1 MQKLKLSQIARAL
14 GAEILYEADICEIVT
29 DSRKANAGTLF
40 VAICGENLDGNQF
53 AASALQN
60 GAEAVVVSAL
70 FEGVDPKR
78 AIVVPDT
85 KRALISLGGLYRRL
99 FDIPFVGVTG
109 SVGKTT
115 TKEFIHAVLS
125 TKYRTH
131 KNAGNQNNEIGVPNT
146 LFALESAHEAAV
158 IEMGM
163 SGFGEIRDLTTEIR
177 PSVGVITTIGVS
189 HIEQLGSRE
198 NILKAKLELLEG
210 MPDGAP
216 LFLCGDNEYL
226 STVQA
231 PRLTVYRYGV
241 TNQACEIRASE
252 IAQKDASTRFI
263 ITSPWGEHSAVIP
276 VVGQHNVLDALAAF
290 GVGCV
295 MGLEPDQAAAALANY
310 LPVGMRQNVVPFKG
324 MVVVEDC
331 YNCSP
336 DSLKAAALALSSY
349 PCKGRRI
356 LVLSDMLELG
366 PNAPAMH
373 AECGAFIAR
382 QDINLLMACGSLSE
396 HTVNGADKAGMERC
410 CHYDSKDRLAQEL
423 IKAVRP
429 GDVIWFKASRG
440 MRMED
445 VIQQLYGK
453 GENA

>member
-1 MQKLKLSQIARAL
+1 MQKLKLSQVAQAL
-14 GAEILYEADICEIVT
+14 GASLSYDADICEVVT
-29 DSRKANAGTLF
+29 DSRQAKTGTLF
-40 VAICGENLDGNQF
+40 VAICGESLDGNRF

-60 GAEAVVVSAL
+60 GAEAVVVGAL
-70 FEGVDPKR
+70 FGDVDPAK
-78 AIVVPDT
+78 AIVVSDT
-85 KRALISLGGLYRRL
+85 KRALIKIGGLHRRL

-125 TKYRTH
+125 AKYRTH

-146 LFALESAHEAAV
+146 LFALEPTHEAAV

-177 PSVGVITTIGVS
+177 PAVGVITTVGVS

-226 STVQA
+226 NTVKA
-231 PRLTVYRYGV
+231 PRLKIYRYGI
-241 TNQACEIRASE
+241 TNPDCELRAVD
-252 IAQKDASTRFI
+252 ITQTKDSTRFI
-263 ITSPWGEHSAVIP
+263 IASPWGEHSAVIP
-276 VVGQHNVLDALAAF
+276 VIGQHNVLDALAAF
-290 GVGCV
+290 GVGCA
-295 MGLEPDQAAAALANY
+295 MGIDPERAAAALLNY

-336 DSLKAAALALSSY
+336 DSLKAAVLALASY
-349 PCKGRRI
+349 PCAGRRI

-366 PNAPAMH
+366 ENGPAMH
-373 AECGAFIAR
+373 RDCGAFIAR
-382 QDINLLMACGSLSE
+382 RDIDLLLACGPLSE
-396 HTVNGADKAGMERC
+396 QTVAGADKAGMERC
-410 CHYDSKDRLAQEL
+410 CHYDSKERLAQEL
-423 IKAVRP
+423 IRAVRP

-440 MRMED
+440 MRLED

>member
-14 GAEILYEADICEIVT
+14 GTQISYDADICEIVT
-29 DSRKANAGTLF
+29 DSRKAKAGTLF
-40 VAICGENLDGNQF
+40 VAICGENVDGNRF
-53 AASALQN
+53 ADSALQN
-60 GAEAVVVSAL
+60 GAEAVVVSTL
-70 FEGVDPKR
+70 FEGVDPNKV
-78 AIVVPDT
+78 IIVPDT
-85 KRALISLGGLYRRL
+85 KRALIKLGGLHRRM

-125 TKYRTH
+125 TQYCTH

-146 LFALESAHEAAV
+146 LFALEATHEAAV

-163 SGFGEIRDLTTEIR
+163 CGFGEIHDLTTEIK

-226 STVQA
+226 NTVQA
-231 PRLTVYRYGV
+231 PRLKVYRYGI
-241 TNQACEIRASE
+241 TNPACDIRASE
-252 IAQKDASTRFI
+252 IVQKGESTCFI
-263 ITSPWGEHSAVIP
+263 INSPWGEYSAIIP
-276 VVGQHNVLDALAAF
+276 VVGQHNVLNALAAF
-290 GVGCV
+290 SVGCV
-295 MGLEPDQAAAALANY
+295 MGIAPEQAAAGLANY

-324 MVVVEDC
+324 MIVVEDC

-349 PCKGRRI
+349 PCSGRRI
-356 LVLSDMLELG
+356 MVLSDMLELG
-366 PNAPAMH
+366 SQAAAMH

-382 QDINLLMACGSLSE
+382 QDINLLMACGPLSE
-396 HTVNGADKAGMERC
+396 HTVIGADKAGMERC

-440 MRMED
+440 MRLED

>member
-1 MQKLKLSQIARAL
+1 MQKLKLSQIAGAL
-14 GAEILYEADICEIVT
+14 GADLPHDVDICEVVT
-29 DSRKANAGTLF
+29 DSRRAKAGTLF
-40 VAICGENLDGNQF
+40 VAICGENADGHNF

-60 GAEAVVVSAL
+60 GAEAVVVSRL
-70 FEGVDPKR
+70 PEGVDTAR

-85 KRALISLGGLYRRL
+85 KRALIKVGGLCRGL

-115 TKEFIHAVLS
+115 TKEFIYAVLS
-125 TKYRTH
+125 AKYNTH
-131 KNAGNQNNEIGVPNT
+131 KNAGNENNEIGVPNT
-146 LFALESAHEAAV
+146 LFALEPEHEAAV

-163 SGFGEIRDLTTEIR
+163 SGFGEIRDLTAAIR
-177 PSVGVITTIGVS
+177 PSVGVITTVGVS

-226 STVQA
+226 NTVRA
-231 PRLTVYRYGV
+231 PRLQIYRYGV
-241 TNQACEIRASE
+241 TNPECALRAVDITQTGE
-252 IAQKDASTRFI
+252 STRFL

-276 VVGQHNVLDALAAF
+276 VVGQHNVLNALAAF

-295 MGLEPDQAAAALANY
+295 MGIDPERAAAALANY
-310 LPVGMRQNVVPFKG
+310 LPVGMRQKVVSFKG
-324 MVVVEDC
+324 LVVVEDC

-336 DSLKAAALALSSY
+336 DSLKAAVLALASY
-349 PCKGRRI
+349 PCVGRRI

-366 PNAPAMH
+366 ENALSMH
-373 AECGAFIAR
+373 RDCGAFIAR
-382 QDINLLMACGSLSE
+382 QDIDLLLACGPLSE
-396 HTVNGADKAGMERC
+396 QTVAGADRAGMERC
-410 CHYDSKDRLAQEL
+410 CHYDSKASLAREL
-423 IKAVRP
+423 IRAVRP

-440 MRMED
+440 MRLED

>member
-1 MQKLKLSQIARAL
+1 MQKLKLSQIAQTL
-14 GAEILYEADICEIVT
+14 GAQISYDADICEIVT
-29 DSRKANAGTLF
+29 DSRKAKAGTLF
-40 VAICGENLDGNQF
+40 VAICGETLDGNQF

-60 GAEAVVVSAL
+60 GAEAAVVSTL
-70 FEGVDPKR
+70 FEGVNPNK

-85 KRALISLGGLYRRL
+85 KRALIKLGGLHRRL

-146 LFALESAHEAAV
+146 LFALEETHEAAV

-163 SGFGEIRDLTTEIR
+163 CGFGEIRDLATEIK

-210 MPDGAP
+210 MSDGSP

-226 STVQA
+226 NPVQA
-231 PRLTVYRYGV
+231 PRLKIFRYGI
-241 TNQACEIRASE
+241 TNPVCEIRASD
-252 IAQKDASTRFI
+252 IVQKGEATCFVI
-263 ITSPWGEHSAVIP
+263 NSPWGEYSAAIP

-295 MGLEPDQAAAALANY
+295 MGIAPEQAAAALSNY
-310 LPVGMRQNVVPFKG
+310 LPVGMRQNVVHFKG
-324 MVVVEDC
+324 MIVVEDC

-336 DSLKAAALALSSY
+336 DSLKAAALTLSSF
-349 PCKGRRI
+349 PCSGRRI
-356 LVLSDMLELG
+356 MVLSDMLELG
-366 PNAPAMH
+366 PQDTDMH

-382 QDINLLMACGSLSE
+382 QDIDLLMACGPLSE
-396 HTVNGADKAGMERC
+396 HTVIGADKAGMERC
-410 CHYDSKDRLAQEL
+410 CHYDSKEQLAQEL
-423 IKAVRP
+423 IKAVRA

-440 MRMED
+440 MRLED

>member
-14 GAEILYEADICEIVT
+14 GAEISYDADICEVVT
-29 DSRKANAGTLF
+29 DSRQAKTGTLF
-40 VAICGENLDGNQF
+40 VAICGENLDGNRF

-60 GAEAVVVSAL
+60 GAEAVVVDTL
-70 FEGVDPKR
+70 LEGVDPKR

-85 KRALISLGGLYRRL
+85 KRALIKIGGLYRRL

-125 TKYRTH
+125 AKYRTH

-146 LFALESAHEAAV
+146 LFALELAHEAAV

-163 SGFGEIRDLTTEIR
+163 CGFGEIRDLTTEIL

-226 STVQA
+226 NTVRE
-231 PRLTVYRYGV
+231 PRLNIYRYGI
-241 TNQACEIRASE
+241 TNPECELRASD
-252 IAQKDASTRFI
+252 ITQTDGGTHFI
-263 ITSPWGEHSAVIP
+263 ISSPWGEYSAVIP
-276 VVGQHNVLDALAAF
+276 VIGQHNVLDALAAF
-290 GVGCV
+290 GVGCA
-295 MGLEPDQAAAALANY
+295 MGIDPEQSAAALANY
-310 LPVGMRQNVVPFKG
+310 LPVGMRQNVVSFKG

-336 DSLKAAALALSSY
+336 DSLKAAALALASY
-349 PCKGRRI
+349 PCAGRRI

-366 PNAPAMH
+366 ENAPAMH
-373 AECGAFIAR
+373 RDCGMFIAR
-382 QDINLLMACGSLSE
+382 QDINLLMACGPLSE
-396 HTVNGADKAGMERC
+396 QTVLGADKAGMERC
-410 CHYDSKDRLAQEL
+410 CHYDSKERLAQEL

-440 MRMED
+440 MRLED

-453 GENA
+453 GENV

>member
-14 GAEILYEADICEIVT
+14 GAELSYDTDICEVVT
-29 DSRKANAGTLF
+29 DSRQAKTGTLF
-40 VAICGENLDGNQF
+40 VAICGEHLDGNRF

-60 GAEAVVVSAL
+60 GAEAVVVGTL
-70 FEGVDPKR
+70 LEGVDPKR

-85 KRALISLGGLYRRL
+85 KRALIKIGGLCRRL
-99 FDIPFVGVTG
+99 FNIPFVGVTG

-125 TKYRTH
+125 SKYHTH

-146 LFALESAHEAAV
+146 LFALEPEHEAAV

-226 STVQA
+226 NTVKE
-231 PRLTVYRYGV
+231 PRLCIYRYGV
-241 TNQACEIRASE
+241 TNPECELRASD
-252 IAQKDASTRFI
+252 ITQTDGSTHFI
-263 ITSPWGEHSAVIP
+263 ISSPWGEHSAVIP

-295 MGLEPDQAAAALANY
+295 MGLDPEQAAAALANY
-310 LPVGMRQNVVPFKG
+310 LPVGMRQKVVPFKG

-336 DSLKAAALALSSY
+336 DSLKAAVLALASY
-349 PCKGRRI
+349 PCTGRRI

-366 PNAPAMH
+366 ENAPAMH
-373 AECGAFIAR
+373 RDCGMFIAR
-382 QDINLLMACGSLSE
+382 QDINLLLACGPLSE
-396 HTVNGADKAGMERC
+396 QTVLGADKAGMERC
-410 CHYDSKDRLAQEL
+410 CHYDSKERLAQEL

-440 MRMED
+440 MRLED

-453 GENA
+453 GENV

>member
-1 MQKLKLSQIARAL
+1 MQKLKLSEVARAL
-14 GAEILYEADICEIVT
+14 GAVIPYDADICEIVT
-29 DSRKANAGTLF
+29 DSRKAKAGTLF
-40 VAICGENLDGNQF
+40 VAICGENLDGNRF

-60 GAEAVVVSAL
+60 GTEAVVVSTL
-70 FEGVDPKR
+70 FEGVDPQK

-85 KRALISLGGLYRRL
+85 KRALIRLGGLHRQL
-99 FDIPFVGVTG
+99 FNIPFVGVTG

-115 TKEFIHAVLS
+115 TKEFIYAVLS
-125 TKYRTH
+125 SQYRTH

-146 LFALESAHEAAV
+146 LFALEPAHEAAV

-163 SGFGEIRDLTTEIR
+163 SGFGEIRDLTIEIK
-177 PSVGVITTIGVS
+177 PVVGVITTIGVS

-198 NILKAKLELLEG
+198 NILKAKLELVEG

-226 STVQA
+226 NTVKL
-231 PRLTVYRYGV
+231 PRLKIYRYGI
-241 TNQACEIRASE
+241 TNPACDIRASE
-252 IAQKDASTRFI
+252 ITQTGESTRFV
-263 ITSPWGEHSAVIP
+263 ITSPWGEYSAVIP
-276 VVGQHNVLDALAAF
+276 AVGQHNVTDALAAF

-295 MGLEPDQAAAALANY
+295 MGIAPEQAALALSNY

-366 PNAPAMH
+366 ENAPAMH
-373 AECGAFIAR
+373 SDCGAFIAR
-382 QDINLLMACGSLSE
+382 QDIDLLMTCGALSE
-396 HTVNGADKAGMERC
+396 YTVRGADKAGMERC
-410 CHYDSKDRLAQEL
+410 CHYDSKERLAQEL
-423 IKAVRP
+423 IKAVRT

-440 MRMED
+440 MRLED
-445 VIQQLYGK
+445 VIQTLYGK

>member
-1 MQKLKLSQIARAL
+1 MQKLKLSQIARVL
-14 GAEILYEADICEIVT
+14 GAEIPYDADICEVVT
-29 DSRKANAGTLF
+29 DSRKINAGTLF
-40 VAICGENLDGNQF
+40 VAICGENMDGNRF

-60 GAEAVVVSAL
+60 GAVAVVVSTL
-70 FEGVDPKR
+70 MEGVDPGR

-85 KRALISLGGLYRRL
+85 KRAFIKIGGLHRQL

-146 LFALESAHEAAV
+146 LFALEPTHEAAV

-163 SGFGEIRDLTTEIR
+163 CGFGEIRDLTTEIK

-210 MPDGAP
+210 MADGAP

-226 STVQA
+226 NTVQA
-231 PRLTVYRYGV
+231 PRLKIYRYGI
-241 TNQACEIRASE
+241 TNPTCDIRASE
-252 IAQKDASTRFI
+252 IVQKGESTHFVI
-263 ITSPWGEHSAVIP
+263 SSPWGEHGAVIP
-276 VVGQHNVLDALAAF
+276 VVGQHNVLDALVAF

-295 MGLEPDQAAAALANY
+295 MGIAPEQAATALANY

-324 MVVVEDC
+324 MIVVEDC

-336 DSLKAAALALSSY
+336 DSLKAAVLALSNF
-349 PCKGRRI
+349 PCSGRRI
-356 LVLSDMLELG
+356 LVVSDMLELG
-366 PNAPAMH
+366 VNAPAMH

-382 QDINLLMACGSLSE
+382 QDINLLLACGPLSE
-396 HTVNGADKAGMERC
+396 HTINGADKAGMERC
-410 CHYDSKDRLAQEL
+410 CHYDSKERLAREL

-440 MRMED
+440 MRLED
-445 VIQQLYGK
+445 VIQTLYGK

>member
-14 GAEILYEADICEIVT
+14 GAELSYDADICEVVT
-29 DSRKANAGTLF
+29 DSRQAKTGTLF
-40 VAICGENLDGNQF
+40 VAICGENLDGNRF

-60 GAEAVVVSAL
+60 GAEAVVVGAL
-70 FEGVDPKR
+70 FEGVNPKR

-85 KRALISLGGLYRRL
+85 KRALIKIGGLYRRL
-99 FDIPFVGVTG
+99 FDIPFIGVTG

-125 TKYRTH
+125 SKYCTH

-146 LFALESAHEAAV
+146 LFALEPEHEAAV

-226 STVQA
+226 NTVRE
-231 PRLTVYRYGV
+231 PRLKIYRYGI
-241 TNQACEIRASE
+241 TNPECELRASD
-252 IAQKDASTRFI
+252 IMQTDGSTRFI
-263 ITSPWGEHSAVIP
+263 ISSPWGEHSAVVP

-295 MGLEPDQAAAALANY
+295 MGLDPEQAAAALANY
-310 LPVGMRQNVVPFKG
+310 LPVGMRQKVVPFKG

-336 DSLKAAALALSSY
+336 DSLKAAVLALASY
-349 PCKGRRI
+349 PCTGRRI

-366 PNAPAMH
+366 GNAPAMH
-373 AECGAFIAR
+373 RDCGMFIAR
-382 QDINLLMACGSLSE
+382 QDINLLLTCGSLSE
-396 HTVNGADKAGMERC
+396 QTVLGADKAGMERC
-410 CHYDSKDRLAQEL
+410 CHYDSKERLAQEL

-440 MRMED
+440 MRLED

-453 GENA
+453 GENV

>member
-1 MQKLKLSQIARAL
+1 MQKLKLSQIARTL
-14 GAEILYEADICEIVT
+14 GAELSYDADICEVIT
-29 DSRKANAGTLF
+29 DSRQAKTGTLF
-40 VAICGENLDGNQF
+40 VAICGENLDGNRF

-60 GAEAVVVSAL
+60 GAEAVVVGAL
-70 FEGVDPKR
+70 PEGVDPKR

-85 KRALISLGGLYRRL
+85 KRALIKIGGLYRRL
-99 FDIPFVGVTG
+99 FNIPFVGVTG

-115 TKEFIHAVLS
+115 TKEFIHTVLS
-125 TKYRTH
+125 AQYRTH

-146 LFALESAHEAAV
+146 LFALEPAYQAAV

-226 STVQA
+226 SAVQA
-231 PRLTVYRYGV
+231 PRLKIYRYGV
-241 TNQACEIRASE
+241 INPACDIRASE
-252 IAQKDASTRFI
+252 ITQVGGSTRFSI
-263 ITSPWGEHSAVIP
+263 SSPWGEHSALIP

-295 MGLEPDQAAAALANY
+295 MGLLPEQAAGALAHY

-336 DSLKAAALALSSY
+336 DSLKAAVLALASY
-349 PCKGRRI
+349 PCTGRRI

-366 PNAPAMH
+366 PDGPAMH
-373 AECGAFIAR
+373 SDCGAFIAR
-382 QDINLLMACGSLSE
+382 QDIDLLLACGPLSE
-396 HTVNGADKAGMERC
+396 HTVLGADKAGMERC
-410 CHYDSKDRLAQEL
+410 CHYDSKERLAQEL

-440 MRMED
+440 MRLED

>member
-1 MQKLKLSQIARAL
+1 MQKLMLSHIAQVL
-14 GAEILYEADICEIVT
+14 GADINDEAEISEIVT
-29 DSRKANAGTLF
+29 DSRKAGAGTLF
-40 VAICGENLDGNQF
+40 VAIRGENFDGNKF
-53 AASALQN
+53 AAPALQS
-60 GAEAVVVSAL
+60 GARAVVVSAL
-70 FEGVDPKR
+70 CEGVDPKK

-85 KRALISLGGLYRRL
+85 KRALIKIGGLHRRL
-99 FDIPFVGVTG
+99 FNIPFVGVTG

-115 TKEFIHAVLS
+115 TKEFIYAVLNS
-125 TKYRTH
+125 KYKTH

-146 LFALESAHEAAV
+146 LFNLEPSHEAAV

-163 SGFGEIRDLTTEIR
+163 CGFGEIRDLTTEIK
-177 PSVGVITTIGVS
+177 PSVGVITSIGLS

-216 LFLCGDNEYL
+216 LFLCGDNSYL
-226 STVQA
+226 SAVQV
-231 PRLTVYRYGV
+231 PRLKVYFYGI
-241 TNQACEIRASE
+241 TNPECSIRATD
-252 IAQKDASTRFI
+252 ITQLGDSTRFI
-263 ITSPWGEHSAVIP
+263 IQSPWGEHSATIP
-276 VVGQHNVLDALAAF
+276 VVGNHNVLNALAAY

-295 MGLEPDQAAAALANY
+295 MGIAPEAAAAALSNY
-310 LPVGMRQNVVPFKG
+310 LPVGMRQNVVLHKG

-336 DSLKAAALALSSY
+336 DSLRAATLALASY
-349 PCKGRRI
+349 PCSGRRI

-366 PNAPAMH
+366 ERAAEMH
-373 AECGAFIAR
+373 RECGAFIAR
-382 QDINLLMACGSLSE
+382 QDIDLLMACGELSE
-396 HTVNGADKAGMERC
+396 ATICGADKAGMERC

-429 GDVIWFKASRG
+429 NDVIWFKASRG
-440 MRMED
+440 MRLEE

>member
-1 MQKLKLSQIARAL
+1 MQKLKLSQIARIL
-14 GAEILYEADICEIVT
+14 GTDISYDADICGVVT
-29 DSRKANAGTLF
+29 DSRQAKTGTLF
-40 VAICGENLDGNQF
+40 VAICGESLDGNRF

-60 GAEAVVVSAL
+60 GAEAVVVSTL

-85 KRALISLGGLYRRL
+85 KRALIKTGGLYRRR

-115 TKEFIHAVLS
+115 TKEFIHTVLS
-125 TKYRTH
+125 IQYRTH

-146 LFALESAHEAAV
+146 LFALEPTHEAAV

-163 SGFGEIRDLTTEIR
+163 CGLGEIRDLTTEIR

-226 STVQA
+226 NTVRE
-231 PRLTVYRYGV
+231 PRLNIYRYGI
-241 TNQACEIRASE
+241 TNPECELRASE
-252 IAQKDASTRFI
+252 ITQLGSSTRFI
-263 ITSPWGEHSAVIP
+263 ISSPWGEHSAVIP

-295 MGLEPDQAAAALANY
+295 MGIPPEQAAGALANY

-336 DSLKAAALALSSY
+336 DSLKAAVLALTSY
-349 PCKGRRI
+349 PCSGRRI

-366 PNAPAMH
+366 ENAPAMH
-373 AECGAFIAR
+373 ADCGAFIAR
-382 QDINLLMACGSLSE
+382 QDVDLLLACGPLSE
-396 HTVNGADKAGMERC
+396 HTELGADKAGMVRC
-410 CHYDSKDRLAQEL
+410 CHYESKERLAQEL

-440 MRMED
+440 MRLED